1 VAKIQG
7 EGDYESARR
16 YNSRTRKFV
25 AKKGKAATKRA
36 TGGVDAGALRK
47 AKSKSKGG
55 GQDARDA
62 KVFRTL
68 ATKRGKSAARRGG
81 ARA

>member
-1 VAKIQG
+1 MGKIQG

-25 AKKGKAATKRA
+25 QTRGSEVKPPR
-36 TGGVDAGALRK
+36 GGVDEAALRK
-47 AKSKSKGG
+47 AKSKARAG

-62 KVFRTL
+62 GVFRNL
-68 ATKRGKSAARRGG
+68 EGKRGKSAGTRPRAR
-81 ARA
+81 